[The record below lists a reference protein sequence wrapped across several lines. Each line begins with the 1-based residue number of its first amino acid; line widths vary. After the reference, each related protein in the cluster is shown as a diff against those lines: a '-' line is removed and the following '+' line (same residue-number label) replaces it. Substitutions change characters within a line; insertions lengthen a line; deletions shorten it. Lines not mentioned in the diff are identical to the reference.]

1 MSTTMNLKE
10 AVVVITGASRGI
22 GVSIAHAFA
31 KAGSSLCL
39 IARSAME
46 LEDLAQEL
54 IHEYKISVG
63 TWTANISDITRVTN
77 VAHEIKA
84 RYGRVDVI
92 INNAG
97 IIQFD
102 LVENSNIQDWWR
114 VMEVNLLG
122 PVALTGA
129 LLPLMLEQGTGTIIS
144 IGSRLCG
151 GSSKYLSAYACSK
164 TALMQFHQCLHRE
177 VWARGIRTFV
187 VQPGNVDTNIL
198 VAPGAVNFDTASRDP
213 ELARRVQALKDTS
226 TCDPQVTADLCVTLA
241 TIPEARIL
249 SGLYIDA
256 EKSLN
261 DIFDDISVSG
271 RGLIQKHELYQL
283 KIRKLTDVD
292 E

>member
-22 GVSIAHAFA
+22 GVSIAHAFS

-39 IARSAME
+39 IARSTME
-46 LEDLAQEL
+46 SEDLAQEL
-54 IHEYKISVG
+54 IHEYKIGVG
-63 TWTANISDITRVTN
+63 TWTANISDITRVTG

-97 IIQFD
+97 ITQ
-102 LVENSNIQDWWR
+102 N
-114 VMEVNLLG
+114 
-122 PVALTGA
+122 
-129 LLPLMLEQGTGTIIS
+129 
-144 IGSRLCG
+144 
-151 GSSKYLSAYACSK
+151 
-164 TALMQFHQCLHRE
+164 
-177 VWARGIRTFV
+177 FV

-226 TCDPQVTADLCVTLA
+226 TSDPQVTADLCLTLA

-261 DIFDDISVSG
+261 DIVDDISVSVRKGSNEAKSRAYGSPAAGEEKYVDAYECHEGFLG
-271 RGLIQKHELYQL
+271 RDVVAVGEGGADA
-283 KIRKLTDVD
+283 TDYHLAGEHSESAEYEETTPAPYFD
-292 E
+292 EIEAGERGEDIDG